1 LRTLPHSELGSEFT
15 YTLVGRAI
23 SLRLLPKS
31 DVSSSKIPYFI
42 CNFRAL
48 AHSIGSRAIF
58 EEHDT
63 QRNRRM
69 VAHVVKLMA
78 TKEDLADLKH
88 DLKRDIAS
96 LHA

>member
-1 LRTLPHSELGSEFT
+1 MSHP
-15 YTLVGRAI
+15 
-23 SLRLLPKS
+23 PKS
-31 DVSSSKIPYFI
+31 RTSSATSVRLHIRSAAVQY
-42 CNFRAL
+42 
-48 AHSIGSRAIF
+48 SDG

-88 DLKRDIAS
+88 NLKRDIAS